1 MDAVI
6 DLYNVDKW
14 KAEGREVRQA
24 ILFFNFDFS

>member
-6 DLYNVDKW
+6 DLYDVDKW

-24 ILFFNFDFS
+24 FLFFSF